1 MPTLAY
7 PGTPGTTLYGGI
19 DPAVLLT
26 TLSFVNTSGSE
37 QATGFVSPMFGLP
50 LKEGDVPAGEYPQFQ
65 LESGTVCPA
74 TLWGITTWPDGSM
87 KFCAG
92 MVRVPSAVAGSG
104 ALTINVKNGGEAPA
118 ASARSTSDL
127 TAADLSVVLTGVTN
141 LSGDWT
147 ASLNTAITDS
157 DETVVIGDGPA
168 GKVWRIRG
176 SFKQS
181 GSAHGQLE
189 CYHYVAALQD
199 SDGDL
204 MGLRYLGRAALPWA
218 DVASPT
224 ATRLVATAVFKSGA
238 STLRTLQ
245 GHDTTET
252 PGDNIGFNHYSSF
265 FTCGTDAKWD
275 FVQGGGSASADCTI
289 RVQHDNAHLVLSKL
303 VPPHDLETSTSSS
316 SSVDYYPYGRGPF
329 GTRSIDATGN
339 SNFIGVLP
347 MWAVRHLI
355 NQTADDER
363 AVRVGGL
370 VSAGWRDTLRDS
382 ASGEIVP
389 VVDVEASYAGLGT
402 IQTTWRYTGT
412 NRTGVQIPT
421 VTTSLWSGDTNT
433 SHRGSAAYYPYIIT
447 GEPQY
452 LDILEEHA
460 AQAIMQSLP
469 GTGVFNT
476 TTPMT
481 SWYVGTGGD
490 RRDMQIGTGGP
501 IYKGAGL
508 CWQLNNT
515 RTNAWAVRDV
525 GQALAILPDDSPS
538 KPYFEDVL
546 TSAVDSIEALTA
558 TRPSSWQDSGMVTFD
573 EASYDSN
580 DMDGSAENPWQ
591 LAYYALSTAHVAD
604 LTGNAS
610 MEAFRTRWGKFY
622 KSLQDDGAM
631 IQATAYRM
639 CQFNEDGTFIM
650 DTADLLFQNGDDIV
664 FSAAANTGTVSDL
677 WSPTNGDV
685 FAFYADFDADKPFP
699 EATNGKRFYAVN
711 CSGKT
716 FQLAET
722 PGGSPVDVPTDITV
736 SLYMARLQNFD
747 PKLRVGDDNYVAL
760 MYAAIRHMVL
770 AGDTTLAAAKT
781 KIDASVSGLPV
792 SFADNPRNAMADAY
806 PE

>member
-1 MPTLAY
+1 MPTINY

-19 DPAVLLT
+19 DPAALLT

-50 LKEGDVPAGEYPQFQ
+50 LKQGDVPAGEYPVFQ
-65 LESGTVCPA
+65 LENGTECPA

-92 MVRVPSAVAGSG
+92 MVRVPSTVAGSG
-104 ALTINVKNGGEAPA
+104 TLTIEVKSGGDAPA

-147 ASLNTAITDS
+147 ASLNTAITDD

-181 GSAHGQLE
+181 GSPHGQLE

-199 SDGDL
+199 GSGDL
-204 MGLRYLGRAALPWA
+204 MGLRYLGRVAQPWA

-224 ATRLVATAVFKSGA
+224 PTRRVATAVLKSGA

-252 PGDNIGFNHYSSF
+252 PGDNIAINHYSSF
-265 FTCGTDAKWD
+265 YTCGTDAKWD
-275 FVQGGGSASADCTI
+275 YVQGGGSASADCTI

-303 VPPHDLETSTSSS
+303 VPPYDLEVSTSSS
-316 SSVDYYPYGRGPF
+316 TTTNYYPYGRGPH
-329 GTRSIDATGN
+329 GVRDIDTTGN

-355 NQTADDER
+355 NQTVDDER

-370 VSAGWRDTLRDS
+370 VAAGWRATLRDS
-382 ASGEIVP
+382 ASGQIIP
-389 VVDVEASYAGLGT
+389 VVDVQASYPGMGT
-402 IQTTWRYTGT
+402 VQTSWRYVST
-412 NRTGVQIPT
+412 NRVGVQNPT

-433 SHRGSAAYYPYIIT
+433 SHRGSAAYYPYLIT

-460 AQAIMQSLP
+460 AQAIMQSIPATAVLRTEQP
-469 GTGVFNT
+469 I
-476 TTPMT
+476 T
-481 SWYVGTGGD
+481 SLFIGEGGD
-490 RRDMQIGTGGP
+490 YRNKQIGTGGT

-508 CWQLNNT
+508 CWQVSNT

-525 GQALAILPDDSPS
+525 VQAIGVLPDDSPS

-546 TSAVDSIEALTA
+546 TSAVDSVLALNA
-558 TRPSSWQDSGMVTFD
+558 TRPSSWQDSGMFTTHA
-573 EASYDSN
+573 ASYNASDIDARLES
-580 DMDGSAENPWQ
+580 PWQ
-591 LAYYALSTAHVAD
+591 LGYYALAIAHGAD
-604 LTGNAS
+604 LTKNPS
-610 MEAFRTRWGKFY
+610 VEAFRDQWGKFY
-622 KSLQDDGAM
+622 KTLQDDAAL
-631 IQATAYRM
+631 IQATAYRIL
-639 CQFNEDGTFIM
+639 QFNADGTFVM
-650 DTADLLFQNGDDIV
+650 DTADLLFYNGDDIV
-664 FSAAANTGTVSDL
+664 FSAAANTGTVSQL

-685 FAFYADFDADKPFP
+685 FAFFSDLTANKPFP
-699 EATNGKRFYAVN
+699 EATDGTRFYAVN

-716 FQLAET
+716 FQLAAS
-722 PGGSPVDVPTDITV
+722 PGGSPIDVPSDITV

-747 PKLRVGDDNYVAL
+747 PELFVGDNNYVGI
-760 MYAAIRHMVL
+760 MSSAIRYML
-770 AGDTTLAAAKT
+770 LSGDTTLAAAKT
-781 KIDASVSGLPV
+781 KIDASVTGLPLNF
-792 SFADNPRNAMADAY
+792 STDPRNAMADAY